1 MVDNSLTHPLV
12 YKWTPSRPVS
22 IGSHDVPQVANRDAM
37 DRFQDLHLGIF
48 KHFKKACFM
57 RERRDYKPSLA
68 AGVESPNMTL
78 PELFPGCRSPWA
90 GCPDAVG
97 YLGPVTQKDTGSW
110 SHSHCIAYGK
120 QSLWMLYQLLLII
133 WDPSRKILVF
143 RLSACTQSF
152 SPIINSFSSFNS
164 VLKPFIHSRWPRV
177 IFSSAQNIPWCQG
190 RRPWCPICI
199 CCWPEARLLYT
210 SSLQQASL
218 TFSIQLA
225 FAKVQ
230 VSWQALT
237 CPRIEPFLI

>member
-22 IGSHDVPQVANRDAM
+22 TGSHDVPQVANRDAM

-90 GCPDAVG
+90 GYPDAVG

-120 QSLWMLYQLLLII
+120 H
-133 WDPSRKILVF
+133 
-143 RLSACTQSF
+143 CF
-152 SPIINSFSSFNS
+152 SPCGCCTSCCLSSETHPEKSCFSDFQPVPSHFLPSSIASHHLTLFSSPLFTADDLELS
-164 VLKPFIHSRWPRV
+164 FPQPKIYLDAKAEDPDVQFVFAAGLRQGFFIHRPFSRH
-177 IFSSAQNIPWCQG
+177 
-190 RRPWCPICI
+190 
-199 CCWPEARLLYT
+199 RLL
-210 SSLQQASL
+210 SPFSLLSL
-218 TFSIQLA
+218 RSRFHGR
-225 FAKVQ
+225 
-230 VSWQALT
+230 
-237 CPRIEPFLI
+237 P